1 MSGVRPSD
9 PQRPLQGDGL
19 LRALTEIALEV
30 QRARTVADVLAVAGA
45 GLEALEFDVAVLVL
59 DGTTYEVRY
68 LSPRRELQAVS
79 AAMESSRGERLRF
92 DAGWMTTSRA
102 LDASHLVPDLKGA
115 ASSWLREVGAEGLAG
130 QLGAAMKARAMAAP
144 LNVAG
149 RVWGVVLF
157 MRDTLSADDGGA
169 LELFALQLGSA
180 LEVALGFEQLDRRNA
195 ELELVHQLAV
205 AGPRADTRALTRR
218 ALETVCRTTQ
228 SNAGVLHRFDAESDT
243 FELVGDAY
251 GYTGRL
257 IELYQRFPTPEGLR
271 GKAQA
276 MALPVGELLATDG
289 EVGEAG
295 FRHLALIPLDI
306 EGKRAGLL
314 TLARLADEPYG
325 DNELYSAEVLGVQM
339 ASQLERARLYDEADR
354 LYRDL
359 KMSYDELARTQAEL
373 VRHERLAALGELAAV
388 MAHEVRNPL
397 GVIFN
402 SLTTLKRIIRLEG
415 DAEMLINIVGEE
427 ADRLNRIVGDLLDF
441 VRPYEL
447 TKKPVA
453 VETVV
458 SSAVDAAAQ
467 ALTQPNVR
475 VVTELPRELPA
486 YPADAHLLRQ
496 ALVNLIVNAVQAMPR
511 GGLVTVRAGTEPR
524 GPMTWLRLDVCDQG
538 VGLTPRAA
546 ERIFQPFFTTKAT
559 GTGLGLAVV
568 KRIIDAHLGEVSAT
582 ANAGGEGTT
591 FTIRLPPALEGREG
605 GVTPVR
611 VPAVRPAGS

>member
-1 MSGVRPSD
+1 MSGARPSD

-59 DGTTYEVRY
+59 DGATYEVRY
-68 LSPRRELQAVS
+68 LSPRSELQAVS
-79 AAMESSRGERLRF
+79 AAMESSRRERLRF

-102 LDASHLVPDLKGA
+102 LDASQVVPDLKSA
-115 ASSWLREVGAEGLAG
+115 ASSWLRGVGADALAG

-157 MRDTLSADDGGA
+157 MRDALSADDGGA

-180 LEVALGFEQLDRRNA
+180 LEVALGFERLDRRNA

-205 AGPRADTRALTRR
+205 AGPRADARALTRR

-228 SNAGVLHRFDAESDT
+228 SNAGVLHRFDADSDT

-257 IELYQRFPTPEGLR
+257 VELYRRFPTPEGLR

-276 MALPVGELLATDG
+276 MALPIGEIATAG

-295 FRHLALIPLDI
+295 FRHVAIIPLDI

-314 TLARLADEPYG
+314 TLARLAEEPYG

-339 ASQLERARLYDEADR
+339 ASQLERARLHDEADR

-568 KRIIDAHLGEVSAT
+568 KRIIDAHLGEVSAA
-582 ANAGGEGTT
+582 ANPGGEGTT

-611 VPAVRPAGS
+611 VPAVRPAGG